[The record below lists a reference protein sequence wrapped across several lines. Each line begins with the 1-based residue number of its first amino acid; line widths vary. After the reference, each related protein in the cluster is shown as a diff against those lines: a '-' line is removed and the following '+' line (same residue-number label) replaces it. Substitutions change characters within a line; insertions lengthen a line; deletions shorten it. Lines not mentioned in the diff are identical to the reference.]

1 MASETKESRAMAR
14 ILVVDDEEAVRA
26 LIARGLALDGHEVL
40 MAGDGAEALDVL
52 TEHKGR
58 FDLVLS
64 DIRMPLMDGIAMAL
78 AAKRDWPDLTILLM
92 TGYAEQRERAKS
104 LENIVVDVMTKPFG
118 LAELRSTV
126 AKVLAET
133 AKP

>member
-1 MASETKESRAMAR
+1 MAR
-14 ILVVDDEEAVRA
+14 ILVVDDEEAVRS
-26 LIARGLALDGHEVL
+26 LIARGLALDSHTVE
-40 MAGDGAEALDVL
+40 MAGDGAEALDVI
-52 TEHKGR
+52 TAREGS

-78 AAKRDWPDLTILLM
+78 AAKRDFPDLVILLM

-104 LENIVVDVMTKPFG
+104 LENIIVDVLTKPFG

-126 AKVLAET
+126 ARVLEQT
-133 AKP
+133 RKG

>member
-1 MASETKESRAMAR
+1 MAQ
-14 ILVVDDEEAVRA
+14 ILVVDDEEAVRS
-26 LIARGLALDGHEVL
+26 LIARGLALDGHAVL

-52 TEHKGR
+52 TAHKGR

-78 AAKRDWPDLTILLM
+78 AAKRDYPDLKIMLM

-104 LENIVVDVMTKPFG
+104 LENIVIDVMTKPFG

-126 AKVLAET
+126 ERVLTKASN
-133 AKP
+133 

>member
-1 MASETKESRAMAR
+1 MAR

-52 TEHKGR
+52 TEHLGQ

-118 LAELRSTV
+118 LAELRNTV
-126 AKVLAET
+126 ARVLGEAGQS
-133 AKP
+133 

>member
-1 MASETKESRAMAR
+1 MAR

-26 LIARGLALDGHEVL
+26 LIARGLSLDGHHVI
-40 MAGDGAEALDVL
+40 MAGDGAEGMDVL
-52 TEHKGR
+52 TQYKGA

-78 AAKRDWPDLTILLM
+78 AAKRDYPGLSILLM

-104 LENIVVDVMTKPFG
+104 LEDIVVDVMTKPFG
-118 LAELRSTV
+118 LAELRGTV
-126 AKVLAET
+126 GRVLKNADR
-133 AKP
+133 A

>member
-1 MASETKESRAMAR
+1 MAR

-26 LIARGLALDGHEVL
+26 LIARGLALDGHDVS
-40 MAGDGAEALDVL
+40 MAADGAEAMDVL
-52 TEHKGR
+52 IEHDGV

-78 AAKRDWPDLTILLM
+78 AAKRDFPDLTILLM

-104 LENIVVDVMTKPFG
+104 LENIVVDVLTKPFG

-126 AKVLAET
+126 QRTLAH
-133 AKP
+133 ACKD